1 MTINPWFGWLCL
13 AAAALP
19 AAVPE
24 GLDPALWKRAM
35 KVHSQAVVVDTHVDT
50 PGFFGDAGFDLAA
63 DGKAEVDLAKM
74 EAGGLDA
81 VFLAVFV
88 SNKHDDQEP
97 AKEAMET
104 LDAIHRQAALHPD
117 RAALVLTAADIRR
130 LHKEGKRALLIGME
144 NGSPVEGS
152 LALLRNY
159 YRLGVRYI
167 TLTHAGNNAIADS
180 SFADGSKWNGLSPF
194 GKEVVREMNRL
205 GMMVD
210 VSHLSDAAV
219 RDALAVSTAPV
230 FASHSC
236 ARALCDIQR
245 NLPDDLARAIA
256 GRGGVVQVTFYSG
269 FLDKAI
275 YDANEAVEA
284 RLQPQ
289 FDALKEKHQGDDTA
303 YWAEASA
310 LWKAA
315 MPPAPPIDALIDH
328 IDHFVKVAGINHVG
342 LGSDYD
348 GAGSFPRGLEN
359 SSGYPLIT
367 YHLLKRGYSEGD
379 VKKIV
384 GGNFLRFMERVEKEG
399 SRQRATANG
408 LKAESG
414 TIRDASE
421 TGFGVLDMINKLQ
434 EDHAYQ
440 SWIDW
445 PCITVLGEDS
455 GNIGFT
461 QVTLREKHEPP
472 CKGAPVTSPRIDTF
486 RISRATGE
494 IQWFD
499 AAGSADWVGYQTFL
513 DQRAR

>member
-1 MTINPWFGWLCL
+1 MTMKPWFGWVCL
-13 AAAALP
+13 AAMTLP

-24 GLDPALWKRAM
+24 GLDPALWKRAL
-35 KVHSQAVVVDTHVDT
+35 KVHQAAIVVDTHVDT

-63 DGKAEVDLAKM
+63 DAKAEVDLAKM
-74 EAGGLDA
+74 DAGGLDA

-88 SNKHDDQEP
+88 SNKHDDRNP

-117 RAALVLTAADIRR
+117 RAALALTAADIRG
-130 LHKEGKRALLIGME
+130 LHKQGKKALLIGME
-144 NGSPVEGS
+144 NGSPIEGS
-152 LALLRNY
+152 LGLLRNY

-167 TLTHAGNNAIADS
+167 TLTHAGNNDIADS
-180 SFADGSKWNGLSPF
+180 SFADGPKWNGLSPF
-194 GKEVVREMNRL
+194 GREVVREMNRL

-219 RDALAVSTAPV
+219 RDALAASSAPV

-236 ARALCDIQR
+236 ARALCDIPR

-256 GRGGVVQVTFYSG
+256 AKGGVVQVTFYSG

-289 FDALKEKHQGDDTA
+289 FDALREKHTGDDAA

-328 IDHFVKVAGINHVG
+328 IDHFVKVAGVDHVG

-359 SSGYPLIT
+359 ASGYRLIT

-379 VKKIV
+379 VKKIL
-384 GGNFLRFMERVEKEG
+384 GGNFIRYMETVEREG
-399 SRQRATANG
+399 GR
-408 LKAESG
+408 LKA
-414 TIRDASE
+414 
-421 TGFGVLDMINKLQ
+421 
-434 EDHAYQ
+434 
-440 SWIDW
+440 
-445 PCITVLGEDS
+445 
-455 GNIGFT
+455 
-461 QVTLREKHEPP
+461 
-472 CKGAPVTSPRIDTF
+472 
-486 RISRATGE
+486 
-494 IQWFD
+494 
-499 AAGSADWVGYQTFL
+499 AGHRNSNTEL
-513 DQRAR
+513 